1 LYRFLNTT
9 TSSIPAGTFVA
20 LNPGESDWIEYNIS
34 VEANR
39 TVVWESDGATVKK
52 LVNNNVTLSDF
63 FDDRTNTIAIY
74 TDIDAPNNASGGQAC
89 GSAAYDWEK
98 LGQSYYGE
106 GPGPYHNGSD
116 QRETDGNPTGTAEIY
131 SDEYGDPQGST
142 YIKVAYTPRVSAGFN
157 YIKMGQTFDFP
168 GAPDN
173 ANCRVPLSGSMTQT
187 NFTTPVFEPVEV
199 QLFGSQFLGGCDNG
213 FNQIWVDGTEVL
225 DMDTPPGTSTYL
237 PPKVFSTGSTV
248 QINVSDKD
256 NGRYTVCGDRSKI
269 YYTYRIP
276 SQVGFG
282 ETFDKC
288 AGTDSQIFYY
298 DNDHDGDEDGDVT
311 PDIGPNPDG
320 YDPCTDGVDDALW
333 RLLDTLN
340 FLGDNLD
347 GGDACDDGA
356 VLTNVT
362 SDGNETNP
370 IDLEIDP
377 TDIQFSG
384 TSLGSIPYM
393 GGPLEIK
400 LEVWA

>member
-1 LYRFLNTT
+1 
-9 TSSIPAGTFVA
+9 
-20 LNPGESDWIEYNIS
+20 
-34 VEANR
+34 
-39 TVVWESDGATVKK
+39 
-52 LVNNNVTLSDF
+52 
-63 FDDRTNTIAIY
+63 
-74 TDIDAPNNASGGQAC
+74 
-89 GSAAYDWEK
+89 
-98 LGQSYYGE
+98 
-106 GPGPYHNGSD
+106 
-116 QRETDGNPTGTAEIY
+116 
-131 SDEYGDPQGST
+131 
-142 YIKVAYTPRVSAGFN
+142 
-157 YIKMGQTFDFP
+157 
-168 GAPDN
+168 
-173 ANCRVPLSGSMTQT
+173 
-187 NFTTPVFEPVEV
+187 
-199 QLFGSQFLGGCDNG
+199 
-213 FNQIWVDGTEVL
+213 
-225 DMDTPPGTSTYL
+225 
-237 PPKVFSTGSTV
+237 
-248 QINVSDKD
+248 
-256 NGRYTVCGDRSKI
+256 
-269 YYTYRIP
+269 
-276 SQVGFG
+276 VGFG